1 MTVWISNIKSKENM
15 KRIFNAL
22 GLMLVSALTLTNCT
36 KNIET
41 PVVESE
47 GVPFEIVAS
56 TVETKTVND
65 GMSTLWKT
73 GDQINLFHAVAGT
86 TTYSNDNN
94 FTVNNVE
101 TGLFKGTLT
110 GTLAED
116 AAYDWYAFYPYTSQ
130 MTTPANTS
138 AYAYIGNR
146 YGLTQNGYD
155 SMAHVSGTNCPL
167 YGVAK
172 AVPSGEMPSLQMHHL
187 SSVIAVK
194 VTNTLETT
202 LKVNEVVFTADGNDL
217 TGSFYINIA
226 GDEATY
232 KPSTGYV
239 STEAKVTV
247 NNATE
252 LAEGES
258 ATVYI
263 VIVPFEAYEGDTLEL
278 IVNGYKKDIK
288 LEKDVDFEAGK
299 IKTLNFAYD
308 KEPEEPE
315 NPEVPEFEPGN
326 YWIVANGKYA
336 MPVTGTYGYLQ
347 VDKAGYTDNV
357 FTFKEVEG
365 GYTIQ
370 QVGGKYL
377 YMTGTYDSFNVSAS
391 VPADGGHIWTVEK
404 NDDGS
409 YKILNV
415 LKSKYVQLDSQ
426 YGTYGAYT
434 AVKGTMPNLVPADD
448 ATVRPVFAVA
458 GNSMTVECDVTEA
471 SFELTSNQNWT
482 VVPGEGVSVNVTSGS
497 GNATIT
503 LTFAENTTEEAIVYT
518 ATVKAAGLNDIVL
531 TVNQKG
537 VSTGDEPVGGGTDDF
552 DTITSTNTSYVS
564 GTTKAGWSY
573 KNSAIFKGGTS
584 DSSPAFKMIGA
595 ASNRALCMN
604 GKTSAVG
611 SITSPTLTDGCGTL
625 KFCYGLPFSDTKIKF
640 RVDIK
645 QGGTV
650 VKTFTINNTS
660 AAKLTKYEHEEVV
673 NVSGD
678 FQIVF
683 TNLSPSNST
692 SNKDR
697 TAIWDVEWTGYAE

>member
-1 MTVWISNIKSKENM
+1 M

-65 GMSTLWKT
+65 GMSTLWAS
-73 GDQINLFHAVAGT
+73 GDQINLFYAVGETTDYVSAGA
-86 TTYSNDNN
+86 

-101 TGLFKGTLT
+101 EGIFT
-110 GTLAED
+110 GTLPSELNVEEE
-116 AAYDWYAFYPYTSQ
+116 YDWYAMYPYNASLATPKN
-130 MTTPANTS
+130 TTVAVS
-138 AYAYIGNR
+138 IGT
-146 YGLTQNGYD
+146 GLVQDGYN
-155 SMAHVSGTNCPL
+155 STAHLAGEGFPL
-167 YGVAK
+167 YGK
-172 AVPSGEMPSLQMHHL
+172 AVATPGADMPSVEMKQLA
-187 SSVIAVK
+187 SVIAVN
-194 VTNTLETT
+194 VTNNSGAPIEIE
-202 LKVNEVVFTADGNDL
+202 EVSFDGDGNNISGTFYVDFSGEKPVYKPAEANSVVAVTVENPTSLADGE
-217 TGSFYINIA
+217 T
-226 GDEATY
+226 
-232 KPSTGYV
+232 
-239 STEAKVTV
+239 
-247 NNATE
+247 
-252 LAEGES
+252 
-258 ATVYI
+258 ATVYLAI
-263 VIVPFEAYEGDTLEL
+263 APFSAYEGDGLTLT
-278 IVNGYKKDIK
+278 VNGLDKTVYIEKDI
-288 LEKDVDFEAGK
+288 DFVAGK
-299 IKTLNFAYD
+299 VKTLNFSYEA
-308 KEPEEPE
+308 EEPV
-315 NPEVPEFEPGN
+315 VPEFEPGD

-336 MPVTGTYGYLQ
+336 MPLTGNYGYLQ
-347 VDKAGYTDNV
+347 VDGAGYTDNV
-357 FTFKEVEG
+357 FKFSKVDG

-370 QVGGKYL
+370 QADGKYL
-377 YMTGTYDSFNVSAS
+377 YMTGNYDSYNVSAT
-391 VPADGGHIWTVEK
+391 VPSDGGHVWTVEK

-471 SFELTSNQNWT
+471 SFELTSNQSWT

-604 GKTSAVG
+604 GKTTAVG
-611 SITSPTLTDGCGTL
+611 SITSPTLTGGCGTL

-640 RVDIK
+640 RVDIM
-645 QGGTV
+645 QNGAV
-650 VKTFTINNTS
+650 VKTFTVDKSS
-660 AAKLTKYEHEEVV
+660 ATKLTLYSHEEVI
-673 NVSGD
+673 NVAGE

-683 TNLSPSNST
+683 TNLCPSNST

-697 TAIWDVEWTGYAE
+697 TAIWDVEWTGYNN

>member
-1 MTVWISNIKSKENM
+1 M

-65 GMSTLWKT
+65 GMSTLWAA

-86 TTYSNDNN
+86 TTYSNDKN

-138 AYAYIGNR
+138 AYAYIGNKN
-146 YGLTQNGYD
+146 GLTQNGYD

-172 AVPSGEMPSLQMHHL
+172 AVPAGEMPSLQMHHL

-194 VTNTLETT
+194 VTNTLDTP

-226 GDEATY
+226 GDKATY

-252 LAEGES
+252 LDEGES

-263 VIVPFEAYEGDTLEL
+263 VIVPFEANEGDTLEL
-278 IVNGYKKDIK
+278 IVNGYKKEIK

-308 KEPEEPE
+308 STEEPEEPE

-370 QVGGKYL
+370 QADGKYL
-377 YMTGTYDSFNVSAS
+377 YMSGTYNNFNVSATIPS
-391 VPADGGHIWTVEK
+391 AGGHVWTVEQ
-404 NDDGS
+404 NEDES

-415 LKSKYVQLDSQ
+415 LKSKYIQLDSQ
-426 YGTYGAYT
+426 YGTYGSYD
-434 AVKGTMPNLVPADD
+434 AVKGAMPELVPAGN

-458 GNSMTVECDVTEA
+458 GTSQTVEHDVTEA
-471 SFELTSNQNWT
+471 SFEITSNQNWT
-482 VVPGEGVSVNVTSGS
+482 VVPGEGVSVDVTSGS

-518 ATVKAAGLNDIVL
+518 ATVKATGLNDIVL
-531 TVNQKG
+531 TVTQKG
-537 VSTGDEPVGGGTDDF
+537 VPTGDEPVGGGTDDF
-552 DTITSTNTSYVS
+552 DTKSTSTNYATGKTTAGWNYKNCAILGG
-564 GTTKAGWSY
+564 GTTDA
-573 KNSAIFKGGTS
+573 NPTFKI
-584 DSSPAFKMIGA
+584 IGA

-611 SITSPTLTDGCGTL
+611 SITSPVISDGCGTL
-625 KFCYGLPFSDTKIKF
+625 KFNYALPYSDTKIKV
-640 RVDIK
+640 RVDIM
-645 QGGTV
+645 QGGAV
-650 VKTFTINNTS
+650 AHTFTINKTS
-660 AAKLTKYEHEEVV
+660 ATKLTKYEHEETV

>member
-1 MTVWISNIKSKENM
+1 M

-65 GMSTLWKT
+65 GMSTLWAA
-73 GDQINLFHAVAGT
+73 GDQINVFYAVGETADYVSAGA
-86 TTYSNDNN
+86 

-101 TGLFKGTLT
+101 EGIFT
-110 GTLAED
+110 GTLPSELNVEEE
-116 AAYDWYAFYPYTSQ
+116 YDWYAMYPYNASLATPEN
-130 MTTPANTS
+130 TTVAVS
-138 AYAYIGNR
+138 IGTGLVQDGYNSTAHLAGEGFPL
-146 YGLTQNGYD
+146 YGKAVATPGAEMPSVEMKQLASVLAVNITNNSGAPIEIEEVSFEGD
-155 SMAHVSGTNCPL
+155 GNPVSGTF
-167 YGVAK
+167 YVDF
-172 AVPSGEMPSLQMHHL
+172 SGENPDFDPAEPS
-187 SSVIAVK
+187 
-194 VTNTLETT
+194 
-202 LKVNEVVFTADGNDL
+202 
-217 TGSFYINIA
+217 
-226 GDEATY
+226 
-232 KPSTGYV
+232 YV
-239 STEAKVTV
+239 
-247 NNATE
+247 
-252 LAEGES
+252 
-258 ATVYI
+258 ATVAVENPTSLDDGETAI
-263 VIVPFEAYEGDTLEL
+263 VYLAITPFDAYEGDGLTLT
-278 IVNGYKKDIK
+278 VNDLAKTVF
-288 LEKDVDFEAGK
+288 LEKDIDFVAGK
-299 IKTLNFAYD
+299 VKTLNFSYEA
-308 KEPEEPE
+308 EEPV
-315 NPEVPEFEPGN
+315 VPEFEPGD

-336 MPVTGTYGYLQ
+336 MPLTGNYGYLQ
-347 VDKAGYTDNV
+347 VDGAGYTDNV
-357 FTFKEVEG
+357 FKFTKVDG

-370 QVGGKYL
+370 QADGKYL
-377 YMTGTYDSFNVSAS
+377 YMTGNYDSYNVSAT
-391 VPADGGHIWTVEK
+391 VPSAGGHVWTVEK

-458 GNSMTVECDVTEA
+458 GNSKTVEYDVTEA
-471 SFELTSNQNWT
+471 AFELTSNQNWT
-482 VVPGEGVSVNVTSGS
+482 VVPGEGVSVDVTSGS

-518 ATVKAAGLNDIVL
+518 ATVKATGLNDIVL
-531 TVNQKG
+531 TVTQKG
-537 VSTGDEPVGGGTDDF
+537 VPTGDEPVGGGTDDF
-552 DTITSTNTSYVS
+552 DTKSTSTNYATGKTTAGWNYKNCAILGG
-564 GTTKAGWSY
+564 GTTDA
-573 KNSAIFKGGTS
+573 NPTFKI
-584 DSSPAFKMIGA
+584 IGA

-611 SITSPTLTDGCGTL
+611 SITSPVISDGCGTL
-625 KFCYGLPFSDTKIKF
+625 KFNYALPYSDTKIKV
-640 RVDIK
+640 RVDIM
-645 QGGTV
+645 QGGAV
-650 VKTFTINNTS
+650 AHTFTINKTS
-660 AAKLTKYEHEEVV
+660 ATKLTKYEHEEVV

-697 TAIWDVEWTGYAE
+697 TAIWDIEWTGYAE

>member
-1 MTVWISNIKSKENM
+1 M

-65 GMSTLWKT
+65 GMSTLWAA
-73 GDQINLFHAVAGT
+73 GDQINVFYAVGETADYVSAGA
-86 TTYSNDNN
+86 

-101 TGLFKGTLT
+101 EGIFT
-110 GTLAED
+110 GTLPSELNVEEE
-116 AAYDWYAFYPYTSQ
+116 YDWYAMYPYNASLATPEN
-130 MTTPANTS
+130 TTVAVS
-138 AYAYIGNR
+138 IGTGLVQDGYNSTAHLAGEGFPL
-146 YGLTQNGYD
+146 YGKAVATPGAEMPSVEMKQLASVLAVNITNNSGAPIEIEEVSFEGD
-155 SMAHVSGTNCPL
+155 GNPVSGTF
-167 YGVAK
+167 YVDF
-172 AVPSGEMPSLQMHHL
+172 SGENPDFDPAEPS
-187 SSVIAVK
+187 
-194 VTNTLETT
+194 
-202 LKVNEVVFTADGNDL
+202 
-217 TGSFYINIA
+217 
-226 GDEATY
+226 
-232 KPSTGYV
+232 YV
-239 STEAKVTV
+239 
-247 NNATE
+247 
-252 LAEGES
+252 
-258 ATVYI
+258 ATVAVENPTSLDDGETAI
-263 VIVPFEAYEGDTLEL
+263 VYLAITPFDAYEGDGLTLT
-278 IVNGYKKDIK
+278 VNDLAKTVF
-288 LEKDVDFEAGK
+288 LEKDIDFVAGK
-299 IKTLNFAYD
+299 VKTLNFSYEA
-308 KEPEEPE
+308 EEPV
-315 NPEVPEFEPGN
+315 VPEFEPGD

-336 MPVTGTYGYLQ
+336 MPLTGNYGYLQ
-347 VDKAGYTDNV
+347 VDGAGYTDNV
-357 FTFKEVEG
+357 FKFTKVDG

-370 QVGGKYL
+370 QADGKYL
-377 YMTGTYDSFNVSAS
+377 YMTGNYDSYNVSAT
-391 VPADGGHIWTVEK
+391 VPSAGGHVWTVEK

-458 GNSMTVECDVTEA
+458 GNSKTVEYDVTEA
-471 SFELTSNQNWT
+471 AFELTSNQNWT
-482 VVPGEGVSVNVTSGS
+482 VVPGEGVSVDVTSGS

-531 TVNQKG
+531 TVTQKG
-537 VSTGDEPVGGGTDDF
+537 VPTGDEPVGGGTDDF
-552 DTITSTNTSYVS
+552 DTKSTSTNYATGKTTAGWNYKNCAILGG
-564 GTTKAGWSY
+564 GTTDA
-573 KNSAIFKGGTS
+573 NPTFKI
-584 DSSPAFKMIGA
+584 IGA

-611 SITSPTLTDGCGTL
+611 SITSPVISDGCGTL
-625 KFCYGLPFSDTKIKF
+625 KFNYALPYSDTKIKV
-640 RVDIK
+640 RVDIM
-645 QGGTV
+645 QGGAV
-650 VKTFTINNTS
+650 AHTFTINKTS
-660 AAKLTKYEHEEVV
+660 ATKLTKYEHEEVV